1 MCCLSRSAS
10 EFEFGKQ
17 SSQAGFAEE
26 TGDEVPLGGAD
37 TMPRLDLKWLLF
49 PSRRS
54 FPGRQLVF
62 IARRLVAK
70 ETSPAIR

>member
-1 MCCLSRSAS
+1 LVSIRAKPRFAISRLDY
-10 EFEFGKQ
+10 
-17 SSQAGFAEE
+17 QAGFAEE

-49 PSRRS
+49 PLRRS